1 MRTFGLMRGVLVH
14 SAALCALLSIAV
26 PSSWASGQS
35 KSGASI
41 AQARV
46 DGASGNIDSFGG
58 KGTVSAVSS
67 GSGGFYFVTF
77 NGHYPADINSG
88 KVILQTTCNSG
99 AYGVSNSYV
108 SSATPTQINVGV
120 YCWTSSTLTYVAND
134 VFVNV
139 YAGQ

>member
-1 MRTFGLMRGVLVH
+1 MVRAIRGMRALAIGLAAA
-14 SAALCALLSIAV
+14 AALAAA
-26 PSSWASGQS
+26 PAAWASGAS
-35 KSGASI
+35 KSGAAI

-46 DGASGNIDSFGG
+46 NGSTGAVQAFGG
-58 KGTVSAVSS
+58 KGTISALSS

-77 NGHYPADINSG
+77 NGHYPADITSS

-99 AYGVSNSYV
+99 AYGVSNAYV

-120 YCWTSSTLTYVAND
+120 YCWTSSTLTYVSND
-134 VFVNV
+134 MFVNV